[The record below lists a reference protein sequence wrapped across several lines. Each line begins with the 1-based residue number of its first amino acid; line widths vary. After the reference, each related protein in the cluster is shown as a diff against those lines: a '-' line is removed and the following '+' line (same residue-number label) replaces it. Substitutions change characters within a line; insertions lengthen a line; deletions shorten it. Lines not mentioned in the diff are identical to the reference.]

1 MALKPGFDIKIGVRI
16 VLQRTPFRSYFAFAR
31 NMDALIC

>member
-1 MALKPGFDIKIGVRI
+1 MALEPGFDITFGVRI
-16 VLQRTPFRSYFAFAR
+16 VLRRTPFRSYFAFAR